1 MGTNSDHEGD
11 RTRGPT
17 LYLESG
23 TLESDEAFCT
33 EVFDDAVEGEYRV
46 VQLTSSQSFE
56 SLRDA
61 LDVQLER
68 INDPSEAAVIIT
80 TPQSDGGSTRTV
92 VGEQTPLYGFQVDP
106 QDLTGISIVF
116 SRLIERWDEIE
127 GSVKICLRDI
137 ESLLPYHDTDL
148 IYRFLNTI
156 LATLQGAGADVH
168 VHFHPAAAD
177 EQTRRLFESLF
188 DRVVEPQDS
197 PLESVA
203 DAESPTETGQTA
215 ATTANELEEGGDESD
230 GSAETVT
237 PTTMSD
243 DEIDT
248 FLGSEG
254 YGVLA
259 FDGESPYAIPMSY
272 GYDADERVLYIHLA
286 AFDGSEKQAR
296 LERSPT
302 VSFVVSRY
310 ARPDQWRSVVIDGT
324 LSPLSYADV
333 RKRDVLE
340 VFASSK
346 LASVDVFS
354 EDTSELSFEWYVLE
368 PSSMSGR
375 QSATSL

>member
-1 MGTNSDHEGD
+1 MGTNSDREGD
-11 RTRGPT
+11 RTQGPT
-17 LYLESG
+17 LYLESD
-23 TLESDEAFCT
+23 TLESDETFCT

-92 VGEQTPLYGFQVDP
+92 VGERTPLYGFQVDP

-177 EQTRRLFESLF
+177 EQTRHLFESLF

-197 PLESVA
+197 PLESVS
-203 DAESPTETGQTA
+203 DAESPTDTRQTA
-215 ATTANELEEGGDESD
+215 ATTANGLEEGGDKSE
-230 GSAETVT
+230 GGAETVA

-243 DEIDT
+243 DEIDS

-272 GYDADERVLYIHLA
+272 GYDAGERVLYMHLA

-296 LERSPT
+296 LERSAA
-302 VSFVVSRY
+302 VSLVVSRY
-310 ARPDQWRSVVIDGT
+310 ARPDQWRSVIVDGA
-324 LSPLSYADV
+324 LSPLSRDEV
-333 RKRDVLE
+333 RQRDVLE
-340 VFASSK
+340 VFAESD

-354 EDTSELSFEWYVLE
+354 QDTASISFDWYVLE
-368 PSSMSGR
+368 PATISGR
-375 QSATSL
+375 QSARSL

>member
-1 MGTNSDHEGD
+1 MGINSDGESD

-156 LATLQGAGADVH
+156 LATLQGAGSDVH

-177 EQTRRLFESLF
+177 EQTRR
-188 DRVVEPQDS
+188 
-197 PLESVA
+197 
-203 DAESPTETGQTA
+203 
-215 ATTANELEEGGDESD
+215 
-230 GSAETVT
+230 
-237 PTTMSD
+237 
-243 DEIDT
+243 
-248 FLGSEG
+248 
-254 YGVLA
+254 
-259 FDGESPYAIPMSY
+259 
-272 GYDADERVLYIHLA
+272 
-286 AFDGSEKQAR
+286 
-296 LERSPT
+296 
-302 VSFVVSRY
+302 
-310 ARPDQWRSVVIDGT
+310 
-324 LSPLSYADV
+324 
-333 RKRDVLE
+333 
-340 VFASSK
+340 
-346 LASVDVFS
+346 
-354 EDTSELSFEWYVLE
+354 
-368 PSSMSGR
+368 
-375 QSATSL
+375 